1 MKKRLKL
8 LKPVLRNALVL
19 SSLSTLLVLSNGH
32 AREEQTL
39 GAMDEVPSGSVACP
53 LLAGGGPT
61 VESGRYVVPANDRRA
76 AQSRS
81 TAGAAAT
88 RR

>member
-1 MKKRLKL
+1 MKKQLKL
-8 LKPVLRNALVL
+8 TKRVLTKTLVL
-19 SSLSTLLVLSNGH
+19 SSLSTLLALTTGH

-39 GAMDEVPSGSVACP
+39 GAMDEVPSGSVSCP

-61 VESGRYVVPANDRRA
+61 VENGRYSVPASDRRA
-76 AQSRS
+76 SQSRS
-81 TAGAAAT
+81 TAGAATT